1 MPQRGKIIKGTNF
14 DQRTLSTFDKAKMM
28 DLMAEME
35 LSTQKIISQDQTIKS
50 LRNKII
56 RHVQV
61 WLLIQLI

>member
-1 MPQRGKIIKGTNF
+1 MPQRGKIIKGPNF

-35 LSTQKIISQDQTIKS
+35 LSTQKIISQDQTIRT

-61 WLLIQLI
+61 